1 MEGTDGEERK
11 KECDAR
17 RCLGE
22 KFQRTRAQCWE
33 GDIDS
38 ERVLA
43 GIGGDQGVI

>member
-1 MEGTDGEERK
+1 MEGTDGEERN
-11 KECDAR
+11 KEYDAR
-17 RCLGE
+17 CCLGE